1 MSSVSNDYVLVESAD
16 NKTSVNTVDVGGNE
30 SLLVIPID
38 MNDNII
44 TEPVTVDSSKPA
56 SHVIYG
62 TIPSITIAD
71 SDIDSSKVTHEWI
84 KPKFVIVGGK
94 VQRAQVISKQDAP
107 IIDESRSRVPEIRKS
122 LQDIV
127 RGLRDRQSHPQR
139 KKSKKL
145 NLHKKKNSAI
155 GASDGWS
162 TEDDED
168 DIPTTSHVVEN
179 RSDLPGM
186 LTDVSVSVPTNVNS
200 PCPTANNRMLLLVPL
215 KL

>member
-1 MSSVSNDYVLVESAD
+1 VSSVSNNYVLVEPED
-16 NKTSVNTVDVGGNE
+16 NKTSVNAVDAGGNE
-30 SLLVIPID
+30 PPLVIPMD
-38 MNDNII
+38 TNDNII
-44 TEPVTVDSSKPA
+44 TEPVTVDSSRPA

-62 TIPSITIAD
+62 TIPSITNAD
-71 SDIDSSKVTHEWI
+71 NHIDSSKVTHEWI

-94 VQRAQVISKQDAP
+94 VQRAQHISKQDAH
-107 IIDESRSRVPEIRKS
+107 IIDESRSRVLEIRRS
-122 LQDIV
+122 LQDMV

-139 KKSKKL
+139 KKSKKP
-145 NLHKKKNSAI
+145 NLHKKKNSAT

-168 DIPTTSHVVEN
+168 DIPTASHVVQN

-186 LTDVSVSVPTNVNS
+186 LTDVSVSAPTIVNS
-200 PCPTANNRMLLLVPL
+200 PYPTANSSRLLLVLL